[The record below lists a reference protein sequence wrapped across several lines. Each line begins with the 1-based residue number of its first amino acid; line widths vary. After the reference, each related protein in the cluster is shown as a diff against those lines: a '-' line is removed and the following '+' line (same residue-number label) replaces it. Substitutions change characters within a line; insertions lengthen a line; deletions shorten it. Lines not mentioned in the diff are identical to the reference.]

1 MELCTANAILPPR
14 FSFST
19 THADSVRNLK
29 SFVPFP
35 RFIIRA
41 QREFERM
48 RGLRPRATVSD
59 AGSCEAVDESRMHR
73 VCDKLIGVFM
83 VDKPTPTDWR
93 RLLAFSREWNNLKPQ
108 FFARCQERADAEEDP
123 AMKEKLLRLARKLRQ
138 IDEDVQRHNDLLEV
152 VKQDPSEIS
161 EIVSK
166 RRKDFTEEFFIH
178 LHTVAESYYDNKE
191 KQNELAKIGNACLA
205 AVQAYDAATESLE
218 QVNAAELKF
227 QDIISSPSLDAACRK
242 IDNLAEK
249 KELDSTLVL
258 MITKAW
264 SAAKE
269 SDMMKEEVKDILYHL
284 YKTAVGNL
292 QKLVPKEVRIVKYL
306 IQIDD
311 PEEQLSA
318 LKDAFT
324 PGEELEGKDVDN
336 LYTTPEKLHTWI
348 KGVVDAYHLSR
359 EGTLIRE
366 ARDLM
371 SPEIIQKLEVLKMV
385 IERNFM

>member
-14 FSFST
+14 FSVPT
-19 THADSVRNLK
+19 LHAACVRNLK
-29 SFVPFP
+29 YSVPFP
-35 RFIIRA
+35 RFIIRT
-41 QREFERM
+41 QRKFDSKYYAPTVSASVNFYAVNCVVLIAICDAGR
-48 RGLRPRATVSD
+48 RGSGPRATVSD
-59 AGSCEAVDESRMHR
+59 GRSCEAVDESRMHR

-93 RLLAFSREWNNLKPQ
+93 R
-108 FFARCQERADAEEDP
+108 ADAEEDP
-123 AMKEKLLRLARKLRQ
+123 AMKEKLLRLARKLKQ
-138 IDEDVQRHNDLLEV
+138 IDEDVQRHNELIEV
-152 VKQDPSEIS
+152 VKRDPSQIS

-191 KQNELAKIGNACLA
+191 KQNELAKLGNSCLA
-205 AVQAYDAATESLE
+205 AVQAYDAATENIE
-218 QVNAAELKF
+218 Q
-227 QDIISSPSLDAACRK
+227 
-242 IDNLAEK
+242 
-249 KELDSTLVL
+249 
-258 MITKAW
+258 
-264 SAAKE
+264 
-269 SDMMKEEVKDILYHL
+269 VKDILFHL

-292 QKLVPKEVRIVKYL
+292 QKLVPKEIRIVKYL

-348 KGVVDAYHLSR
+348 KSVVDAYHLSR

-366 ARDLM
+366 ARDLL
-371 SPEIIQKLEVLKMV
+371 SPEIIQKLEGLKMIV
-385 IERNFM
+385 ERNFM